1 MNTFTW
7 LLIGHLVGDWI
18 LQNDWM
24 ARGKRTG
31 LLTLPGIVHVT
42 IYTATTMISLWLSG
56 APKNLMWY
64 LGAGIAVLVSHWL
77 IDSGDG
83 ARRWIRLYRQ
93 SHLESVRIA
102 VDQVLHLLVLALI
115 AWVVGGGGNTRH
127 TFM

>member
-31 LLTLPGIVHVT
+31 LLTLPGAVHVA
-42 IYTATTMISLWLSG
+42 ICTATTMGALWLSG
-56 APKNLMWY
+56 AQKGLPWY
-64 LGAGIAVLVSHWL
+64 LGAGVAVLVSHWL

-93 SHLESVRIA
+93 SRIESVRIG
-102 VDQVLHLLVLALI
+102 VDQSLHLLILALI
-115 AWVVGGGGNTRH
+115 ARAAEG
-127 TFM
+127 